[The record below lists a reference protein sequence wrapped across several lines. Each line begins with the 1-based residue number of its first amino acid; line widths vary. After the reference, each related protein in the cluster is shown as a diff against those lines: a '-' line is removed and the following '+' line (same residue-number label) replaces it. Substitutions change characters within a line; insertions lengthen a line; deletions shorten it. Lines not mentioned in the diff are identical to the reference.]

1 MKILNF
7 ASLLSLQAPT
17 LAVSLKDAEILS
29 VSPLQ
34 DPHLPGELI
43 KCEIGAQ
50 SFVLA
55 LICASF
61 CDEQYFADLDLE
73 YLSGESSVG
82 EEEIE
87 QIAEFL
93 QSGCDALLIDDAL
106 VKTHSD
112 AENIKAF
119 LSLIAAKFG
128 VKILSLRG
136 GQAELGTASALN
148 LSPLKEPENFDGAV
162 VFKHDADDRL
172 IGGRYFSMVA
182 KIKGG
187 DRVRIKTSHLNLEKE
202 FILDEE
208 LKGTIALLGSA
219 GQGFG
224 GYNFEL
230 AEISKV

>member
-7 ASLLSLQAPT
+7 APLLRLQSPGLTEGFKHA
-17 LAVSLKDAEILS
+17 KILS

-34 DPHLPGELI
+34 DPYLESELI

-50 SFVLA
+50 NFVLA

-61 CDEQYFADLDLE
+61 CDEPYFAELDLE
-73 YLSGESSVG
+73 YLNGESNVG

-93 QSGCDALLIDDAL
+93 RGGCDALLIDDAL
-106 VKTHSD
+106 IKTHPD

-119 LSLIAAKFG
+119 LSLIAAEFG
-128 VKILSLRG
+128 VKILNLRG
-136 GQAELGTASALN
+136 EQMELAAPHAVN
-148 LSPLKEPENFDGAV
+148 LSPLKEPMNFDGAV
-162 VFKHDADDRL
+162 VFKHDTDERL

-187 DRVRIKTSHLNLEKE
+187 DRVRIKTPQRRATCKIYSPSSHSQALPSIVIFAILNLRN
-202 FILDEE
+202 
-208 LKGTIALLGSA
+208 
-219 GQGFG
+219 FG
-224 GYNFEL
+224 
-230 AEISKV
+230 

>member
-7 ASLLSLQAPT
+7 APLLRLQSPGLTEGFKHA
-17 LAVSLKDAEILS
+17 KILS

-34 DPHLPGELI
+34 DPYLESELI

-50 SFVLA
+50 NFVLA

-61 CDEQYFADLDLE
+61 CDEPYFAELDLE
-73 YLSGESSVG
+73 YLNGESNVG

-106 VKTHSD
+106 IKTHPD
-112 AENIKAF
+112 AENIRAF
-119 LSLIAAKFG
+119 ISIIAAKFG

-136 GQAELGTASALN
+136 ERADLGAQGQAN

-182 KIKGG
+182 KIKHG
-187 DRVRIKTSHLNLEKE
+187 DRIRIKTPHLNLEKE

-208 LKGTIALLGSA
+208 LKGTIALLGSG

>member
-7 ASLLSLQAPT
+7 APLLRLQNPGLTAGFKRT
-17 LAVSLKDAEILS
+17 KILS

-34 DPHLPGELI
+34 DPYLSGELI

-61 CDEQYFADLDLE
+61 CDEPYFAELDLE

-106 VKTHSD
+106 IKTHPD

-119 LSLIAAKFG
+119 LPLIAAEFG
-128 VKILSLRG
+128 VKILNLRG
-136 GQAELGTASALN
+136 AQVELGAQERAN
-148 LSPLKEPENFDGAV
+148 LSPLKEPMNFDGAV
-162 VFKHDADDRL
+162 VFKHDADERL
-172 IGGRYFSMVA
+172 VGGRYFSMVA
-182 KIKGG
+182 KIKDG
-187 DRVRIKTSHLNLEKE
+187 DRVRIKTPHLNLEKE
-202 FILDEE
+202 FILDGG
-208 LKGTIALLGSA
+208 LKGTIALLGSG

>member
-7 ASLLSLQAPT
+7 ASLLSLQNPA
-17 LAVSLKDAEILS
+17 LAEGFKSAEILS

-55 LICASF
+55 LICSSF
-61 CDEQYFADLDLE
+61 CDEQYFADLDAE

-93 QSGCDALLIDDAL
+93 QSGCDALLIDDPL
-106 VKTHSD
+106 IQTHPD

-136 GQAELGTASALN
+136 EQADLGAQGRAN

-162 VFKHDADDRL
+162 VFKHDANDKL

-187 DRVRIKTSHLNLEKE
+187 DRVRIKTPHLNLEKE

-208 LKGTIALLGSA
+208 LKGTIALLGS
-219 GQGFG
+219 GGHGFG

>member
-1 MKILNF
+1 MKILNL

-17 LAVSLKDAEILS
+17 LAASLKDAEILS

-34 DPHLPGELI
+34 DPHLPGELS
-43 KCEIGAQ
+43 KCEIGAL

-61 CDEQYFADLDLE
+61 CDEPYFAELDLE

-106 VKTHSD
+106 IKTHPD
-112 AENIKAF
+112 AENIRAF
-119 LSLIAAKFG
+119 ISIIAAKFG

-136 GQAELGTASALN
+136 ERADLGAQGQAN

-182 KIKGG
+182 KIKHG
-187 DRVRIKTSHLNLEKE
+187 DRIRIKTPHLNLEKE

-208 LKGTIALLGSA
+208 LKGTIALLGSG

>member
-7 ASLLSLQAPT
+7 ASLLSLQNPA
-17 LAVSLKDAEILS
+17 LAASFRGAEILS

-61 CDEQYFADLDLE
+61 CDEPYFADLDAE

-93 QSGCDALLIDDAL
+93 QSGCDAILIDDAL
-106 VKTHSD
+106 IKTHPD
-112 AENIKAF
+112 AGNIKAF

-128 VKILSLRG
+128 LKILSLRG
-136 GQAELGTASALN
+136 ERAELGTASALN

-162 VFKHDADDRL
+162 VFKHDADDKL

-187 DRVRIKTSHLNLEKE
+187 DRVRIKTPHLNLEKE

-208 LKGTIALLGSA
+208 LKGTIALLGS
-219 GQGFG
+219 GGHGFG

>member
-1 MKILNF
+1 MKILNL
-7 ASLLSLQAPT
+7 APLLSLQAPT
-17 LAVSLKDAEILS
+17 LAASLKDAEILS

-34 DPHLPGELI
+34 DAHLPGELI

-55 LICASF
+55 LVCASF
-61 CDEQYFADLDLE
+61 CDEPYFADLDLE

-87 QIAEFL
+87 QICEFL
-93 QSGCDALLIDDAL
+93 QSGCDAILIDDAL
-106 VKTHSD
+106 IKIHPD

-136 GQAELGTASALN
+136 ERADLGAQGRAN

-182 KIKGG
+182 KIKHG
-187 DRVRIKTSHLNLEKE
+187 DRVRIKTPHLNLEKE

-208 LKGTIALLGSA
+208 LKGTIALLGS
-219 GQGFG
+219 GGHGFG

>member
-7 ASLLSLQAPT
+7 APLLRLQSPGLTEGFKHA
-17 LAVSLKDAEILS
+17 KILS

-34 DPHLPGELI
+34 DPYLESELI

-50 SFVLA
+50 NFVLA

-61 CDEQYFADLDLE
+61 CDEPYFAELDLE
-73 YLSGESSVG
+73 YLNGESNVG

-93 QSGCDALLIDDAL
+93 RGGCDALLIDDAL
-106 VKTHSD
+106 IKTHPD

-119 LSLIAAKFG
+119 LSLIAAEFG

-136 GQAELGTASALN
+136 ERADLDAQGRAN

-162 VFKHDADDRL
+162 VFKHDSDDRL

-187 DRVRIKTSHLNLEKE
+187 DRVRIKTPHLNLEKE

-208 LKGTIALLGSA
+208 LKGTIALLGSG

>member
-7 ASLLSLQAPT
+7 APLLRLQSPGLTEGFKHA
-17 LAVSLKDAEILS
+17 KILS

-34 DPHLPGELI
+34 DPYLESELI

-50 SFVLA
+50 NFVLA

-61 CDEQYFADLDLE
+61 CDEPYFAELDLE
-73 YLSGESSVG
+73 YLNGESNVG

-93 QSGCDALLIDDAL
+93 RGGCDALLIDDAL
-106 VKTHSD
+106 IKTHPD

-136 GQAELGTASALN
+136 EQVELAAPHAVN
-148 LSPLKEPENFDGAV
+148 LSPLKEPMNFDGAV
-162 VFKHDADDRL
+162 VFKHDANDKL

-187 DRVRIKTSHLNLEKE
+187 DRVRIKTPHLNLEKE

-208 LKGTIALLGSA
+208 LKGTIALLGSG

>member
-1 MKILNF
+1 MKILNL
-7 ASLLSLQAPT
+7 APLLSLQAPT
-17 LAVSLKDAEILS
+17 LAASLKDAEILS

-61 CDEQYFADLDLE
+61 CDEPYFADLDAE

-106 VKTHSD
+106 IKTHPD

-119 LSLIAAKFG
+119 ISLIAAKFEI
-128 VKILSLRG
+128 KILNLRG
-136 GQAELGTASALN
+136 ERADLGAQERAN

-162 VFKHDADDRL
+162 VFKHDADERL

-182 KIKGG
+182 KIGNG

-202 FILDEE
+202 FILDEG
-208 LKGTIALLGSA
+208 LKGTVALLGS
-219 GQGFG
+219 GGHGFG

>member
-7 ASLLSLQAPT
+7 APLLNLQAPT

-34 DPHLPGELI
+34 DPHLSGELI

-106 VKTHSD
+106 VKTHPD

-119 LSLIAAKFG
+119 LSLIAAKFEI
-128 VKILSLRG
+128 KILSLRG
-136 GQAELGTASALN
+136 ERADLDSQERVN

-162 VFKHDADDRL
+162 VFKHGADKRL

-182 KIKGG
+182 KIKHG
-187 DRVRIKTSHLNLEKE
+187 DRVRIKTPHLDLQKE
-202 FILDEE
+202 FILDEG
-208 LKGTIALLGSA
+208 LKGTVALLGLGAWS
-219 GQGFG
+219 FD
-224 GYNFEL
+224 GYDFEL

>member
-7 ASLLSLQAPT
+7 APLLSLQAPT
-17 LAVSLKDAEILS
+17 LAVSLKEAEILS

-50 SFVLA
+50 SFVMA

-61 CDEQYFADLDLE
+61 CDEPYFAELDLE

-106 VKTHSD
+106 VKTHPD

-119 LSLIAAKFG
+119 LSLIAAKFEI
-128 VKILSLRG
+128 KILNLRG
-136 GQAELGTASALN
+136 ERADLGVQEGAN
-148 LSPLKEPENFDGAV
+148 LSPLKELMSFDGAV
-162 VFKHDADDRL
+162 VFKHDADDSFV
-172 IGGRYFSMVA
+172 GGRYFSMVA
-182 KIKGG
+182 KIKHG
-187 DRVRIKTSHLNLEKE
+187 DRVRIKTPHLDLQKE
-202 FILDEE
+202 FILDEG
-208 LKGTIALLGSA
+208 LKGTVALLGLGARS
-219 GQGFG
+219 FD
-224 GYNFEL
+224 GYDFEL

>member
-1 MKILNF
+1 MKILNL
-7 ASLLSLQAPT
+7 APLLSLQAPT
-17 LAVSLKDAEILS
+17 LAASLKDAEILS

-34 DPHLPGELI
+34 DAHLPGELI

-55 LICASF
+55 LICAGF
-61 CDEQYFADLDLE
+61 CDEQYFAELDLE

-106 VKTHSD
+106 IKTHPD

-136 GQAELGTASALN
+136 ERADLSAQGRVN

-162 VFKHDADDRL
+162 VFKHDADERL

-182 KIKGG
+182 KIGNG

-208 LKGTIALLGSA
+208 LKGTIALLGS
-219 GQGFG
+219 GGHGFG

>member
-7 ASLLSLQAPT
+7 ASLLSLQNPA
-17 LAVSLKDAEILS
+17 LAASFQSAEILS

-34 DPHLPGELI
+34 DAHLPGELI

-61 CDEQYFADLDLE
+61 CDEPYFAELDLE

-106 VKTHSD
+106 IKTHPD

-119 LSLIAAKFG
+119 ISIIAAKFG

-148 LSPLKEPENFDGAV
+148 LSPLKEPEDFDGAV
-162 VFKHDADDRL
+162 VFKHDADERL
-172 IGGRYFSMVA
+172 IGGKYFSMVA
-182 KIKGG
+182 KIKHG
-187 DRVRIKTSHLNLEKE
+187 DRVRIKTPYLNLEKE

-208 LKGTIALLGSA
+208 LKGTIALLGSG

>member
-1 MKILNF
+1 M
-7 ASLLSLQAPT
+7 
-17 LAVSLKDAEILS
+17 
-29 VSPLQ
+29 
-34 DPHLPGELI
+34 
-43 KCEIGAQ
+43 
-50 SFVLA
+50 
-55 LICASF
+55 
-61 CDEQYFADLDLE
+61 
-73 YLSGESSVG
+73 G

-106 VKTHSD
+106 IQTHPD

-136 GQAELGTASALN
+136 EQADLSAQGRVN

-187 DRVRIKTSHLNLEKE
+187 DRVRIKTPHLNLEKE

-208 LKGTIALLGSA
+208 LKGTIALLGSG

>member
-7 ASLLSLQAPT
+7 APLLRLQSPGLTEGFKHA
-17 LAVSLKDAEILS
+17 KILS
-29 VSPLQ
+29 VSPLR
-34 DPHLPGELI
+34 DPYLESELI

-61 CDEQYFADLDLE
+61 CDEPYFAELDLE

-93 QSGCDALLIDDAL
+93 RGGCDAILIDDAL
-106 VKTHSD
+106 IKTHPD

-119 LSLIAAKFG
+119 LYLIAAKFEI
-128 VKILSLRG
+128 KILSLRG
-136 GQAELGTASALN
+136 ERAELAAPHAVNLN
-148 LSPLKEPENFDGAV
+148 PLKELMSFDGAV
-162 VFKHDADDRL
+162 VFKHGADDSFV
-172 IGGRYFSMVA
+172 GGRYFSMVA
-182 KIKGG
+182 KIKHG
-187 DRVRIKTSHLNLEKE
+187 DRVRIKTPHLNLEKE

-208 LKGTIALLGSA
+208 LKGTIALLGSG

>member
-7 ASLLSLQAPT
+7 APLLRLQSPGLTEGFKHA
-17 LAVSLKDAEILS
+17 KILS

-34 DPHLPGELI
+34 DPYLESELI

-50 SFVLA
+50 NFVLA

-61 CDEQYFADLDLE
+61 CDEPYFAELDLE
-73 YLSGESSVG
+73 YLNGESNVG

-93 QSGCDALLIDDAL
+93 RGGCDALLIDDAL
-106 VKTHSD
+106 IKTHPD

-119 LSLIAAKFG
+119 LSLIAAEFG

-136 GQAELGTASALN
+136 EQVELAAPHAVN
-148 LSPLKEPENFDGAV
+148 LSPLKEPMNFDGAV

-172 IGGRYFSMVA
+172 VGGVYFSMVA
-182 KIKGG
+182 KIKYG
-187 DRVRIKTSHLNLEKE
+187 DRVRIKTPHLNLEKE
-202 FILDEE
+202 FIQE
-208 LKGTIALLGSA
+208 GWINGAIALLGS
-219 GQGFG
+219 GGRGFG

>member
-7 ASLLSLQAPT
+7 ASLLSLQNPA
-17 LAVSLKDAEILS
+17 LAASFQSAEILS

-34 DPHLPGELI
+34 DAHLPGELI

-61 CDEQYFADLDLE
+61 CDEPYFAELDLE

-93 QSGCDALLIDDAL
+93 RGDCDAILIDDAL
-106 VKTHSD
+106 IKTHPD

-128 VKILSLRG
+128 VKILNLRG
-136 GQAELGTASALN
+136 ERADLGAQERLN

-162 VFKHDADDRL
+162 VFKHDADERL
-172 IGGRYFSMVA
+172 IGGRYFCMVA

-187 DRVRIKTSHLNLEKE
+187 DRVRIKTPHLNLEKE

-208 LKGTIALLGSA
+208 LKGTIALLGSG

>member
-1 MKILNF
+1 MKILNL
-7 ASLLSLQAPT
+7 APLLSLQAPT
-17 LAVSLKDAEILS
+17 LAASLKDAEILS

-61 CDEQYFADLDLE
+61 CDEAYFADLDLE

-106 VKTHSD
+106 IKTHPD
-112 AENIKAF
+112 AGNIKAF

-128 VKILSLRG
+128 IKILSLHGER
-136 GQAELGTASALN
+136 AELGAASALN

-162 VFKHDADDRL
+162 VFKHDADERL

-182 KIKGG
+182 KIKHG
-187 DRVRIKTSHLNLEKE
+187 DRVRIKTPHLNLEKE

-208 LKGTIALLGSA
+208 LKGTIALLGSG

>member
-1 MKILNF
+1 MKILNL
-7 ASLLSLQAPT
+7 APLLSLQAST
-17 LAVSLKDAEILS
+17 LAASLKDAEILS

-55 LICASF
+55 LICAGF
-61 CDEQYFADLDLE
+61 CDEPYFADLDLE

-106 VKTHSD
+106 IQTHPD

-119 LSLIAAKFG
+119 LPLIAAKFG
-128 VKILSLRG
+128 VEILSLRG
-136 GQAELGTASALN
+136 ERADLGAQERVN

-162 VFKHDADDRL
+162 VFKHDANDKL

-187 DRVRIKTSHLNLEKE
+187 DRVRIKTPHLNLEKE

-208 LKGTIALLGSA
+208 LKGTVALLGSG

>member
-7 ASLLSLQAPT
+7 APLLRLQSPGLTEGFKHA
-17 LAVSLKDAEILS
+17 KILS

-34 DPHLPGELI
+34 DPYLESELI

-50 SFVLA
+50 NFVLA

-61 CDEQYFADLDLE
+61 CDEPYFAELDLE
-73 YLSGESSVG
+73 YLNGESNVG

-93 QSGCDALLIDDAL
+93 RGGCDALLIDDAL
-106 VKTHSD
+106 IKTHPD

-128 VKILSLRG
+128 VKILNLRG
-136 GQAELGTASALN
+136 ERADLGAQERAN

-172 IGGRYFSMVA
+172 VGGVYFSMVA
-182 KIKGG
+182 KIKYG
-187 DRVRIKTSHLNLEKE
+187 DRVRIKTPHLNLEKE

-208 LKGTIALLGSA
+208 LKGTIALLGSG

>member
-1 MKILNF
+1 MKILNL
-7 ASLLSLQAPT
+7 APLLSLQAPT
-17 LAVSLKDAEILS
+17 LAASLKDAEILS

-50 SFVLA
+50 SFVLG
-55 LICASF
+55 LICANF
-61 CDEQYFADLDLE
+61 CDEPYFADLDLE

-106 VKTHSD
+106 IKTHPD
-112 AENIKAF
+112 AENIRAF
-119 LSLIAAKFG
+119 ISIIAAKFG
-128 VKILSLRG
+128 IKILSLRG
-136 GQAELGTASALN
+136 ERADLGAQGRAN
-148 LSPLKEPENFDGAV
+148 LSPLKELENFDGAV

-172 IGGRYFSMVA
+172 IGGRYFSMVV

-187 DRVRIKTSHLNLEKE
+187 DRVRIKTPHLNLEKE

-208 LKGTIALLGSA
+208 LKGTIALLGSG

>member
-7 ASLLSLQAPT
+7 ASLLSLQNPA
-17 LAVSLKDAEILS
+17 LVEGFQSAEILS

-34 DPHLPGELI
+34 DAHLPGELI

-106 VKTHSD
+106 VKTHPD

-119 LSLIAAKFG
+119 LSLIAAKFEI
-128 VKILSLRG
+128 KILSLRG
-136 GQAELGTASALN
+136 ERAELAAPHAVNLN
-148 LSPLKEPENFDGAV
+148 PLKEPMSFDGAV
-162 VFKHDADDRL
+162 VFKHSADDSFV
-172 IGGRYFSMVA
+172 GGRYFSMVA
-182 KIKGG
+182 KIKHG
-187 DRVRIKTSHLNLEKE
+187 DRVRIKTPHLNLEKE

-208 LKGTIALLGSA
+208 LKGTIALLGSG

>member
-1 MKILNF
+1 MKILNL
-7 ASLLSLQAPT
+7 APLLSLQAPT
-17 LAVSLKDAEILS
+17 LAASLKDAEILS

-34 DPHLPGELI
+34 DLKLPGELI

-61 CDEQYFADLDLE
+61 CDEPYFAELDLE

-106 VKTHSD
+106 IKTHPD
-112 AENIKAF
+112 AENIRAF

-136 GQAELGTASALN
+136 ERADLGAQERVN

-162 VFKHDADDRL
+162 VFKHDADEQL

-182 KIKGG
+182 KIKHG
-187 DRVRIKTSHLNLEKE
+187 DRVRIKTPHLNLEKE

-208 LKGTIALLGSA
+208 LKGTIALLGSG

>member
-7 ASLLSLQAPT
+7 APLLRLQSPGLTEGFKHA
-17 LAVSLKDAEILS
+17 KILS

-34 DPHLPGELI
+34 DPYLESELI

-50 SFVLA
+50 NFVLA

-61 CDEQYFADLDLE
+61 CDESYFAELDLE
-73 YLSGESSVG
+73 YLNGESNVG

-93 QSGCDALLIDDAL
+93 RGGCDALLIDDAL
-106 VKTHSD
+106 IKTHPD

-128 VKILSLRG
+128 VKILNLRG
-136 GQAELGTASALN
+136 ERADLGAQERAN

-172 IGGRYFSMVA
+172 VGGVYFSMVA
-182 KIKGG
+182 KIKYG
-187 DRVRIKTSHLNLEKE
+187 DRVRIKTPHLNLEKE
-202 FILDEE
+202 FIQD
-208 LKGTIALLGSA
+208 GWINGAIALLGS
-219 GQGFG
+219 G
-224 GYNFEL
+224 
-230 AEISKV
+230 

>member
-7 ASLLSLQAPT
+7 ASLLSLQNPV
-17 LAVSLKDAEILS
+17 LAEGFKSAEILS

-55 LICASF
+55 LICSSF
-61 CDEQYFADLDLE
+61 CDEQYFADLDAE

-106 VKTHSD
+106 IQTHPD
-112 AENIKAF
+112 AENIRAF
-119 LSLIAAKFG
+119 ISIIAAKFG

-136 GQAELGTASALN
+136 ERADLGAQGQAN

-182 KIKGG
+182 KIKGC
-187 DRVRIKTSHLNLEKE
+187 DRVRIKTPHLNLEKE

-208 LKGTIALLGSA
+208 LKGTIALLGS
-219 GQGFG
+219 GGHGFG

>member
-7 ASLLSLQAPT
+7 ASLLSLQN
-17 LAVSLKDAEILS
+17 LALAASFKSAEILS

-55 LICASF
+55 LICSSF
-61 CDEQYFADLDLE
+61 CDEQYFADLDAE

-106 VKTHSD
+106 IQTHPD

-136 GQAELGTASALN
+136 ERADLGAQGRAN

-162 VFKHDADDRL
+162 VFKHDADERL

-187 DRVRIKTSHLNLEKE
+187 DRVRIKTPHLNLEKE

-208 LKGTIALLGSA
+208 LKGTIALLGSG
-219 GQGFG
+219 GQGFD

>member
-7 ASLLSLQAPT
+7 APLLSLQAPT
-17 LAVSLKDAEILS
+17 LAADFQSAEILS

-61 CDEQYFADLDLE
+61 CDEPYFAELDLE

-93 QSGCDALLIDDAL
+93 QSGCDALVIDDAL
-106 VKTHSD
+106 IKTHPD

-136 GQAELGTASALN
+136 ERADLDAQERVN

-162 VFKHDADDRL
+162 VFKHGADERL

-182 KIKGG
+182 KIKHG
-187 DRVRIKTSHLNLEKE
+187 DRVRIKTPHLDLQKE
-202 FILDEE
+202 FILVEG
-208 LKGTIALLGSA
+208 LKGTVALLGLGARS
-219 GQGFG
+219 FD
-224 GYNFEL
+224 GYDFEL

>member
-7 ASLLSLQAPT
+7 ASLLSLQNPA
-17 LAVSLKDAEILS
+17 LAEGFKSAEILS

-34 DPHLPGELI
+34 DPHLSGELI

-61 CDEQYFADLDLE
+61 CDEPYFADLDAE

-106 VKTHSD
+106 IKTHPD
-112 AENIKAF
+112 AENIRAF
-119 LSLIAAKFG
+119 ISIIAAKFG
-128 VKILSLRG
+128 IKILSLRG
-136 GQAELGTASALN
+136 ERADLGAQGWAN
-148 LSPLKEPENFDGAV
+148 LSPLKEPKNFDGAV

-172 IGGRYFSMVA
+172 IGGRYFCMVA

-187 DRVRIKTSHLNLEKE
+187 DRVRIKTPHLNLEKE

-208 LKGTIALLGSA
+208 LKGTIALLGSG
-219 GQGFG
+219 GQGFS

>member
-7 ASLLSLQAPT
+7 APLLRLQSPGLTEGFKHA
-17 LAVSLKDAEILS
+17 KILS
-29 VSPLQ
+29 VSPLR
-34 DPHLPGELI
+34 DPYLESELI

-50 SFVLA
+50 NFVLA

-61 CDEQYFADLDLE
+61 CDEPYFAELDLE
-73 YLSGESSVG
+73 YLNGESSVG

-93 QSGCDALLIDDAL
+93 RGGCDALLIDDAL
-106 VKTHSD
+106 IKTHPD
-112 AENIKAF
+112 AENIRAF
-119 LSLIAAKFG
+119 ISIIAAKFG

-136 GQAELGTASALN
+136 EQADLGAQEQAN

-187 DRVRIKTSHLNLEKE
+187 DRVRIKTPHLNLEKE

-208 LKGTIALLGSA
+208 LKGTIALLGSG

>member
-7 ASLLSLQAPT
+7 APLLNLQAPT

-34 DPHLPGELI
+34 DPHLSGELI

-106 VKTHSD
+106 VKTHPD

-119 LSLIAAKFG
+119 LSLIAAKFEI
-128 VKILSLRG
+128 KILSLRG
-136 GQAELGTASALN
+136 ERADLDSQERVN

-162 VFKHDADDRL
+162 VFKHDADKRL

-182 KIKGG
+182 KIKHG
-187 DRVRIKTSHLNLEKE
+187 DRVRIKTPHLDLQKE
-202 FILDEE
+202 FILDEG
-208 LKGTIALLGSA
+208 LKGTVALLGLGAWS
-219 GQGFG
+219 FD
-224 GYNFEL
+224 GYDFEL

>member
-7 ASLLSLQAPT
+7 ASLLSLQN
-17 LAVSLKDAEILS
+17 LALAASFKSAEILS

-55 LICASF
+55 LICSSF
-61 CDEQYFADLDLE
+61 CDEQYFADLDAE

-106 VKTHSD
+106 IQTHPD

-136 GQAELGTASALN
+136 ERADLGAQGQAN

-162 VFKHDADDRL
+162 VFKHDADERL

-187 DRVRIKTSHLNLEKE
+187 DRVRIKTPHLNLEKE

-208 LKGTIALLGSA
+208 LKGTIALLGSG
-219 GQGFG
+219 GQGFD

>member
-7 ASLLSLQAPT
+7 ASLLSLQNPA
-17 LAVSLKDAEILS
+17 LAEGFKSAEILS

-55 LICASF
+55 LICSSF
-61 CDEQYFADLDLE
+61 CDEQYFADLDAE

-106 VKTHSD
+106 IQTHPD

-136 GQAELGTASALN
+136 ERADLGAQGQAN

-187 DRVRIKTSHLNLEKE
+187 DRVRIKTPHLNLEKE

-208 LKGTIALLGSA
+208 LKGTIALLGSG

>member
-7 ASLLSLQAPT
+7 APLLRLQSPGLTEGFKHA
-17 LAVSLKDAEILS
+17 KILS

-34 DPHLPGELI
+34 DPYLESELI

-50 SFVLA
+50 NFVLA

-61 CDEQYFADLDLE
+61 CDEPYFAELDLE

-106 VKTHSD
+106 IKTHPD
-112 AENIKAF
+112 AENIRAF
-119 LSLIAAKFG
+119 LSLIAAEFG

-136 GQAELGTASALN
+136 ERADLGAQERVN

-182 KIKGG
+182 KIKHG
-187 DRVRIKTSHLNLEKE
+187 DRVRIKTPHLNLEKE

-208 LKGTIALLGSA
+208 LKGTIALLGSG

>member
-1 MKILNF
+1 MKILNL

-17 LAVSLKDAEILS
+17 LAASLKDAEILS

-55 LICASF
+55 LICAGF
-61 CDEQYFADLDLE
+61 CDEPYFADLDLE

-106 VKTHSD
+106 IKTHPD
-112 AENIKAF
+112 AENIRAF
-119 LSLIAAKFG
+119 ISIIAAKFG

-136 GQAELGTASALN
+136 EQADLGAQEQAN

-162 VFKHDADDRL
+162 VFKHDANDKL

-182 KIKGG
+182 KIKDG
-187 DRVRIKTSHLNLEKE
+187 DRVRIKTPHLNLEKE

-208 LKGTIALLGSA
+208 LKGTIALLGSG

>member
-1 MKILNF
+1 MKILNL
-7 ASLLSLQAPT
+7 APLLSLQAST
-17 LAVSLKDAEILS
+17 LAASLKDAEILS

-55 LICASF
+55 LICAGF
-61 CDEQYFADLDLE
+61 CDEPYFADLDLE

-106 VKTHSD
+106 IQTHPD

-119 LSLIAAKFG
+119 LPLIAAKFG
-128 VKILSLRG
+128 VEILSLRG
-136 GQAELGTASALN
+136 ERADLGAQERVN

-162 VFKHDADDRL
+162 VFKHDADEQL

-182 KIKGG
+182 KIKHG
-187 DRVRIKTSHLNLEKE
+187 DRVRIKTPHLNLEKE

-208 LKGTIALLGSA
+208 LKGTIALLGS
-219 GQGFG
+219 GGHGFG

>member
-7 ASLLSLQAPT
+7 APLLRLQSPGLTEGFKHA
-17 LAVSLKDAEILS
+17 KILS
-29 VSPLQ
+29 VSPLR
-34 DPHLPGELI
+34 DPYLESELI

-50 SFVLA
+50 NFVLA

-61 CDEQYFADLDLE
+61 CDEPYFADLDLE

-93 QSGCDALLIDDAL
+93 RGGCDAILIDDAL
-106 VKTHSD
+106 IKTHPD

-119 LSLIAAKFG
+119 LSLIAAEFG

-136 GQAELGTASALN
+136 ERADLGAQERVN

-172 IGGRYFSMVA
+172 VGGVYFSMVA
-182 KIKGG
+182 KIKYG
-187 DRVRIKTSHLNLEKE
+187 DRVRIKTPHLNLEKE

-208 LKGTIALLGSA
+208 LKGTIALLGSG

>member
-7 ASLLSLQAPT
+7 ASLLSLQN
-17 LAVSLKDAEILS
+17 LALAASFKSAEILS

-34 DPHLPGELI
+34 DAHLPGELI

-55 LICASF
+55 LICSSF
-61 CDEQYFADLDLE
+61 CDEQYFADLDAE

-106 VKTHSD
+106 IQTHPD

-136 GQAELGTASALN
+136 ERADLGAQGRAN

-162 VFKHDADDRL
+162 VFKHDADERL

-187 DRVRIKTSHLNLEKE
+187 DRVRIKTPHLNLEKE

-208 LKGTIALLGSA
+208 LKGTIALLGSG
-219 GQGFG
+219 GQGFD